1 MRICSEK
8 NKFYLCT
15 IPSKISIQGEYMH
28 NVHTHTKSAKLTN
41 ADILVAKPLRIL
53 QFVNVIGVGL

>member
-1 MRICSEK
+1 
-8 NKFYLCT
+8 
-15 IPSKISIQGEYMH
+15 MH